1 MGIRFV
7 YIANDLMLRRDENVN
22 KRICR
27 LLITALLLFGTTSKY
42 AVAFT
47 FETKSA
53 TAYLDATLVPTTL
66 GNIVSG
72 ASGEA
77 AIMVTGYPNPSDK
90 DYVIMSNIT
99 VSKEVTSRGFTVDV
113 GVKGY
118 SWRPSASA
126 TGTCVFY
133 KNCDTSQASWVR
145 ELTTPVYV
153 RLKRTSTDSYSTIPS
168 GTLITSIKLLQFS
181 SHHPTGDQVAYL
193 YFYSN
198 GDIMPKIR
206 TCDIKNFDNNV
217 TLPDVRR
224 ADLVNHGAGR
234 YTGVTKEF
242 NINLACENKPKVS
255 VKFNGDKMPGIAS
268 EDVLV
273 NKLSGNDNIGIQL
286 FYKSN
291 AMKIGENIEL
301 LSAAADSENL
311 KFNAYYYYKGGAV
324 QSGPI
329 KSQTEFTFTYE

>member
-1 MGIRFV
+1 MNER
-7 YIANDLMLRRDENVN
+7 
-22 KRICR
+22 KRWF
-27 LLITALLLFGTTSKY
+27 LIVPALLCGLMSK
-42 AVAFT
+42 AAIGFDFVPDDAT
-47 FETKSA
+47 A
-53 TAYLDATLVPTTL
+53 TAYMNASTFPATL
-66 GNIVSG
+66 GNITSAASASTTVL
-72 ASGEA
+72 ASGWPNS
-77 AIMVTGYPNPSDK
+77 ISKDSVKIKSVTINPDL
-90 DYVIMSNIT
+90 T
-99 VSKEVTSRGFTVDV
+99 ARGFTLQ
-113 GVKGY
+113 VKVANS
-118 SWRPSASA
+118 SWMSASA
-126 TGTCVFY
+126 AVGKCVWVDA
-133 KNCDTSQASWVR
+133 NCSINGSTS
-145 ELTTPVYV
+145 TPVNNRATQAISV
-153 RLKRTSTDSYSTIPS
+153 RLLRNSTAAYDPIPAGTDIATVILWHFSSAYPS
-168 GTLITSIKLLQFS
+168 GRS
-181 SHHPTGDQVAYL
+181 SPVATL
-193 YFYSN
+193 YFKFD
-198 GDIMPKIR
+198 GAVTPIIP
-206 TCDIKNFDNNV
+206 TCDITNFDNNV

-242 NINLACENKPKVS
+242 NINLACENTPKVS

-286 FYKSN
+286 AHNNN